1 MRKHATVLSALIM
14 STLSACALYQA
25 PAGAPNLAWVNEF
38 ANAGSASTFQ
48 AKDGAWWRGFEDTA
62 LNEVVETA
70 LAHNTDIRIA
80 LANVNAARAL
90 RGLQRWEYLPNG
102 GAGVS
107 LDRGRVEQGEGNVER
122 FNVAGATLG
131 ASWELDLFGRVLN
144 GNRIADANRLSA
156 EADLDA
162 ARLLVASE
170 AAATYFRIRAS
181 EQRIASRA
189 SSLAE
194 QQRIVEITRA
204 MVEEARVAHDTLE
217 RALAEQA
224 NDEAGLL
231 REREERRTLENR
243 MAVLLGKQPGQ
254 WRLAEQDEQHAIAF
268 RPANL
273 GSVDSL
279 LRNRPDVRSAAQ
291 RLIARQASVNAARAA
306 YFPTVSVAGAVGFVA
321 GGFGELG
328 ESNTETWSVTPSLSW
343 NVLDFGRTAKRVDA
357 SRAQVE
363 GTLAAYER
371 TVLIAIEETE
381 NALARLGAS
390 QSELSMRE
398 RAHRHSL
405 AAADAANAR
414 YEEGMGTYLE
424 ALYARRD
431 SVTADLARI
440 DSIADQRLATIE
452 LFTVLGVVP

>member
-1 MRKHATVLSALIM
+1 MRKHATALSALIL
-14 STLSACALYQA
+14 STLSGCALYQA
-25 PAGAPNLAWVNEF
+25 PEGAPTLPLVNEF
-38 ANAGSASTFQ
+38 THTESATAFQ
-48 AKDGAWWRGFEDTA
+48 AKDGVWWRGFEDAA

-90 RGLQRWEYLPNG
+90 RGLQRWEYLPTG
-102 GAGVS
+102 GVGVS
-107 LDRGRVEQGEGNVER
+107 LDRGRVEQGEGTVER

-131 ASWELDLFGRVLN
+131 ANWELDLFGRVLN
-144 GNRIADANRLSA
+144 GNRIADANRLSV

-162 ARLLVASE
+162 ARLLVVSE

-181 EQRIASRA
+181 ERKIASRA
-189 SSLAE
+189 NALAQ

-204 MVEEARVAHDTLE
+204 MVEEARVAPDALE

-224 NDEAGLL
+224 NDEASLL
-231 REREERRTLENR
+231 REREERRTLQNR
-243 MAVLLGKQPGQ
+243 MAVLLGKQPGR
-254 WRLAEQDEQHAIAF
+254 WRLAEQDEQRAIAF
-268 RPANL
+268 RPADL
-273 GSVDSL
+273 GDVDSL

-291 RLIARQASVNAARAA
+291 RLIARQASVKAAQSA
-306 YFPTVSVAGAVGFVA
+306 YFPTVSVTGAVGFVA
-321 GGFGELG
+321 GGFGDLG
-328 ESNTETWSVTPSLSW
+328 DSNTETWSVAPSLSW

-357 SRAQVE
+357 NKAQVE
-363 GTLAAYER
+363 GALAAYER
-371 TVLIAIEETE
+371 TALIAIEETE

-405 AAADAANAR
+405 AATAAANAR

-431 SVTADLARI
+431 SVAADLARI

-452 LFTVLGVVP
+452 LFTVLGIAP